1 MTTDYAISIERVRK
15 SFGGV
20 HALRDVSL
28 HVRKG
33 TIHALVGENGAGKS
47 TLMKILAGIHTRDAG
62 TIRIDG
68 CDVDFH
74 TPRDS
79 QRAAIGIVH
88 QELALAPDLTV
99 AENLYLDNLSRGS
112 LAINWTRL
120 NADAGAAIRA
130 FGFDIDP
137 KTPVSELGIARR
149 QIIEIA
155 RTLARDVRI
164 LILDEPTAVLAGP
177 EIEILFTSLKRL
189 RQKGVSIIYISHR
202 LQEIFRIADEIT
214 VVKDGRTVATLDPA
228 ACTEDDIITKM
239 VGRKLSA
246 LFPPKKTPPAAP
258 PGEPPLLEINN
269 LSRHRVLRDIHMRL
283 RAGEIVGLAGL
294 VGSGR
299 TELARCLFGI
309 DRADT
314 GSIAKNGVPIRL
326 HHSASRAMLHGIG
339 LVPEDRKGQGGLLE
353 LPIATNLTLAS
364 LSKITRFGLIN
375 HRAEARRAHAARE
388 RLRIRLGSI
397 HDPLSSLSG
406 GNQQKVILGKWLDAD
421 CDLLILDE
429 PTRGVDVGAKAEI
442 FNLIAELSARR
453 IGVLMISSELV
464 EIVGLCHRAYVMC
477 EGTITGELAS
487 DEITEEA
494 IMRLA
499 LPKRA
504 AA

>member
-1 MTTDYAISIERVRK
+1 MSTDYAISIEHVRK

-47 TLMKILAGIHTRDAG
+47 TLMKILAGIHTRDG
-62 TIRIDG
+62 GIIRIDG
-68 CDVDFH
+68 RDVDFRS
-74 TPRDS
+74 PRDS
-79 QRAAIGIVH
+79 QREAIGIVH

-112 LAINWTRL
+112 LSINWRKL
-120 NADAGAAIRA
+120 NESAAAAIRA

-137 KTPVSELGIARR
+137 KTPVSELGIAQR

-155 RTLARDVRI
+155 KILARDVRI
-164 LILDEPTAVLAGP
+164 LILDEPSAVLADP
-177 EIEILFTSLKRL
+177 EIDVLFASLRRL
-189 RQKGVSIIYISHR
+189 REQGVSIIYISHR

-214 VVKDGRTVATLDPA
+214 VIKDGQTVTTLDPA
-228 ACTEDDIITKM
+228 ACTEDDIITNM

-246 LFPPKKTPPAAP
+246 LFPPKTPPPPSA
-258 PGEPPLLEINN
+258 PGEHPLLEIKN
-269 LSRHRVLRDIHMRL
+269 LSRHRVLRDIHLRL

-314 GSIAKNGVPIRL
+314 GTIAKNGAPLRL
-326 HHSASRAMLHGIG
+326 PRSASHAMRSGIG

-353 LPIATNLTLAS
+353 LPIATNATLAS
-364 LSKITRFGLIN
+364 LRKVTRFGLIN
-375 HRAEARRAHAARE
+375 HRAENRQTQAARE
-388 RLRIRLGSI
+388 RLHMRLGSI

-442 FNLIAELSARR
+442 FNLITELSARR
-453 IGVLMISSELV
+453 LGVLMISSELV

-477 EGTITGELAS
+477 EGTITGELAG